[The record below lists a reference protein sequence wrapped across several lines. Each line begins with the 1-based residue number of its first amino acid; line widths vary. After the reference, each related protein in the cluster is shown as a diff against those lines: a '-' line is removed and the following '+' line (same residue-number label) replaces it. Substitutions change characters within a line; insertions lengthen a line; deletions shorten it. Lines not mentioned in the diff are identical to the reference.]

1 MLLSE
6 PPLDRHA
13 PITPKSP
20 AKTTSGM
27 QHRKNPLLG
36 LSNLAVLF
44 AIALASPLNANNLQ
58 ALRPGLLDTP
68 IVEQPQTQLPAAAPV
83 INQETMEREI
93 REEQEQLEKLPRE
106 QLLDKAEAGERA
118 AQVALGADYAK
129 EAAELAF
136 SPAAANAALSDA
148 ARWYSLAASR
158 GFPGAPSLDRAGV
171 RFYPIRIQRL
181 P

>member
-1 MLLSE
+1 
-6 PPLDRHA
+6 
-13 PITPKSP
+13 
-20 AKTTSGM
+20 M
-27 QHRKNPLLG
+27 QHQKKILPG
-36 LSNLAVLF
+36 LSNLPILF
-44 AIALASPLNANNLQ
+44 TLALSTPLNANNLQ
-58 ALRPGLLDTP
+58 SLRPGLLDTP
-68 IVEQPQTQLPAAAPV
+68 IVELPQTQLPAAATM
-83 INQETMEREI
+83 INQQALEREI
-93 REEQEQLEKLPRE
+93 REEQELLETLPRE